1 MPKPAFQRVEE
12 LFHRAVALA
21 PAERPGFLDGA
32 CADDADLRAAV
43 EDLLRRDRAGRTT
56 ESFLVSPV
64 AREADAFR
72 QAAPTQPATGQGG
85 SGVGR
90 AALPDVPGYEVL
102 EEIGRGGMGLVYK
115 ARQVSL
121 NRLVALKMLPA
132 APATTEQIGRFR
144 TEAEALAR
152 LHNPNIVPVYDIG
165 ECEGRPYFTMA
176 YVAGP
181 NLAQVLDGRPQDAL
195 ASARLIEVLARSIHA
210 AHEQGIIHRDLKP
223 ANVIL
228 ELRKNTSLEGRG
240 QAGSLSPSLAEYD
253 PRITDFGIAKV
264 QSSDR
269 RLTQR
274 GTVMGTPCYMAPEQ
288 VRSLADGV
296 GPATDVYALG
306 SILYEMLTGRPPFD
320 AASPAGTITQ
330 LLHDE
335 PLSPSRL
342 RPRLP
347 RDLVTICL
355 KCLQKSPRRRY
366 ASAWDLAEDLRRF
379 AADEPTLARPAG
391 LAERAFRWC
400 RRRPLVTALAAL
412 SAVLAVAF
420 VSVLLRYIG
429 LQRATIEQ
437 EREEIVQLNILI
449 GVSELEAGDSFD
461 ALLHFTECLRLDEG
475 HPEQERN
482 DRTRIATVWQ
492 SCPRLLRL
500 MTFEKPVLCAQPVPP
515 GVRIATAGADGVVE
529 VWEVETGKS
538 IGPGL
543 RHDTAPLDGAF
554 SPDGRSLATIG
565 ADGAARVWDLGTGKF
580 HTLPAREGGAVRE
593 LVFHAG
599 GCFLVARY
607 ADASHRLWD
616 LQGPEPRPRPKL
628 SGLAVSEDGRWL
640 CTLGPGLAGQ
650 VWDVAT
656 EQPAGPPLEPG
667 PGVMPTA
674 VSGDGGRV
682 AFLNPDSTLRV
693 WDVTTAR
700 ALGLPIKLPGAPRRV
715 TFSADSDLVVTIG
728 SDGVARVWRIQ
739 TAELLAGSPPGSL
752 VTQARF
758 SPDGRRIVTADG
770 AGGARVWDAT
780 TGRAVTPPLRHGGV
794 PVAVAFSANSKQL
807 VTVGKGG
814 TVCVWALPND
824 PGTRP
829 GPPAEEGPI
838 AEDQLVPVAPRLLR
852 LGDGTSVQV
861 RRAAAGGPLRR
872 PHGADGVVDEAAF
885 SPDGRRV
892 VVLGNDGAARMW
904 VTATGERAATSWH
917 QAGVVYAAF
926 SPDGLRLLTVGEDR
940 TVRLWDAVSGEVLS
954 PPRRQTH
961 AIRHAFFRPDS
972 NEAVV
977 VCEEGVVDAWDLTPD
992 TRPADEL
999 RAIAQVLSC
1008 SRIEKQQQIVLDVKN
1023 LRSTWKQISPER

>member
-32 CADDADLRAAV
+32 CAGDADLRAAV
-43 EDLLRRDRAGRTT
+43 EDLLRRDRAGRPT
-56 ESFLVSPV
+56 ESYLVSPV
-64 AREADAFR
+64 AREADLSR
-72 QAAPTQPATGQGG
+72 QAAPTLPGAGQGHG
-85 SGVGR
+85 GPSL
-90 AALPDVPGYEVL
+90 AALPHVPGYKVF
-102 EEIGRGGMGLVYK
+102 EELGRGGMGVVYK

-132 APATTEQIGRFR
+132 APATTEQVGRFR
-144 TEAEALAR
+144 AEAEALAR

-181 NLAQVLDGRPQDAL
+181 NLAQVLDGRPQDAP

-210 AHEQGIIHRDLKP
+210 AHECGIIHRDLKP
-223 ANVIL
+223 ANVLL
-228 ELRKNTSLEGRG
+228 ERRKNTSLEDRGRDG
-240 QAGSLSPSLAEYD
+240 TRSPSLAEYD
-253 PRITDFGIAKV
+253 PRITDFGLAKD
-264 QSSDR
+264 QSSGR
-269 RLTQR
+269 RLTQS

-288 VRSLADGV
+288 VRSSPAGV
-296 GPATDVYALG
+296 GPAADVYALG

-320 AASPAGTITQ
+320 AASPAETITQ

-355 KCLQKSPRRRY
+355 KCLEKSPRRRY

-379 AADEPTLARPAG
+379 LADEPIRARPAG

-437 EREEIVQLNILI
+437 ESEEIVQLNILI

-475 HPEQERN
+475 HPERERN
-482 DRTRIATVWQ
+482 DRTRIATVLQ

-515 GVRIATAGADGVVE
+515 GIRVATAGADGVVE
-529 VWEVETGKS
+529 VWEVETGKPT
-538 IGPGL
+538 GPGL

-554 SPDGRSLATIG
+554 SPDGRSLATTG
-565 ADGAARVWDLGTGKF
+565 ADGAARIWDLGTGKF

-599 GCFLVARY
+599 GGFLVARH
-607 ADASHRLWD
+607 ADASLRLWD
-616 LQGPEPRPRPKL
+616 LQGPEPRLRPKL

-640 CTLGPGLAGQ
+640 CTLGPGPAGQ

-682 AFLNPDSTLRV
+682 AFLSPDNTLRV
-693 WDVTTAR
+693 WDVAAAR
-700 ALGLPIKLPGAPRRV
+700 ALGMPIKLPGAPRRV
-715 TFSADSDLVVTIG
+715 AFSADSDHVVTID
-728 SDGVARVWRIQ
+728 SDGVARAWRIR
-739 TAELLAGSPPGSL
+739 TAELLAVSPAGSQ

-758 SPDGRRIVTADG
+758 SPDGRRMATADA

-794 PVAVAFSANSKQL
+794 PVAVAFSADGKQL

-814 TVCVWALPND
+814 TVCVWELPND
-824 PGTRP
+824 PGTHP
-829 GPPAEEGPI
+829 GASADEGPT
-838 AEDQLVPVAPRLLR
+838 AEDRLVPAAPRLLR
-852 LGDGTSVQV
+852 LGDGTTVQV
-861 RRAAAGGPLRR
+861 KRASAGGSLRR
-872 PHGADGVVDEAAF
+872 PQGADGVVEGAAF

-892 VVLGNDGAARMW
+892 VVLGNDGVARMW
-904 VTATGERAATSWH
+904 ETATGGPAATSWH
-917 QAGVVYAAF
+917 QAGAVYAAF
-926 SPDGLRLLTVGEDR
+926 SPDGLRLLTAGEDR
-940 TVRLWDAVSGEVLS
+940 TVRLWDAVRGEILS
-954 PPRRQTH
+954 PPRRQVH
-961 AIRHAFFRPDS
+961 AIRHAFFRPDG
-972 NEAVV
+972 NAAVV
-977 VCEEGVVDAWDLTPD
+977 VCEGGAVDAWDLTPD
-992 TRPADEL
+992 TRPAGEL
-999 RAIAQVLSC
+999 GAIAQVLSC
-1008 SRIEKQQQIVLDVKN
+1008 SRIEGQQHRALDVKS
-1023 LRSTWKQISPER
+1023 LHSTWKQINPGR